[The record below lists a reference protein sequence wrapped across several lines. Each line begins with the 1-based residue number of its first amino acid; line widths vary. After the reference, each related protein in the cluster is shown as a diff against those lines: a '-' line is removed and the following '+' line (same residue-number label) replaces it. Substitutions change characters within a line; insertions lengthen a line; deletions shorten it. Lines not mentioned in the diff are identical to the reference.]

1 MLVIFQGYDRCMRSV
16 DGLCGAAIVARA
28 GSVALELAAGLADA
42 EAGAMCTP
50 QTRFQVASVSK
61 QFVAAAV
68 MLLAESGMVALGE
81 PVDRWLPGSQWR
93 RVTLHHLL
101 THTSGIGHWGDAPG
115 FDPAQPMY
123 PDDRLALIEQAPLR
137 TEPGTRWHYSSPG
150 YLLAGQIVARGSGRP
165 YADFVTERILDP
177 LELTSTTAGSVRSS
191 AAIARGYRDRAL
203 VPPWDL
209 SEMPGTGDICS
220 TVGDVARVSAAVHSG
235 SLLTGSSRRA
245 LRAVHTPLSGDQG
258 SGDDWLTGYGY
269 GLFIG
274 KICGHAAYLQPGDVP
289 GYKSFS
295 AWLPEH
301 AASIVILANN
311 ENVDMENLLRQLLP
325 AALQLPRHQ
334 LRLRLFSKA
343 DASSCSVAGDA
354 GTLVRASSI
363 DAREGAGPLA
373 LHAGRRDSNSGPAPG
388 GRAGRPLDH
397 RVHAR
402 TLRHPWPEGWRVR
415 LAQSASARHHARPRK
430 GPAMRGHRG
439 QHPAQDAQA
448 EGTAAGMRTVFDP
461 GIMQDLPYRG
471 SSNLMAQPDE
481 FAWRAPVPP
490 RRIVRRYADHESR
503 AGPPGVRHP
512 WPLRARPSPS
522 DS

>member
-1 MLVIFQGYDRCMRSV
+1 MACAVLRSLPGPDRLRWNWPPVLRTGRPAPS
-16 DGLCGAAIVARA
+16 
-28 GSVALELAAGLADA
+28 
-42 EAGAMCTP
+42 MCTP
-50 QTRFQVASVSK
+50 QTGFQVASVSK

-93 RVTLHHLL
+93 RGTLHHLL

-325 AALQLPRHQ
+325 AASPPT
-334 LRLRLFSKA
+334 A
-343 DASSCSVAGDA
+343 AASVFEGRRFLMLGGWRCGDA
-354 GTLVRASSI
+354 CPRLVHR
-363 DAREGAGPLA
+363 RPRGRRPAGPA
-373 LHAGRRDSNSGPAPG
+373 CWPTGQQQRACARR
-388 GRAGRPLDH
+388 
-397 RVHAR
+397 AR
-402 TLRHPWPEGWRVR
+402 RTSTL
-415 LAQSASARHHARPRK
+415 
-430 GPAMRGHRG
+430 
-439 QHPAQDAQA
+439 
-448 EGTAAGMRTVFDP
+448 
-461 GIMQDLPYRG
+461 
-471 SSNLMAQPDE
+471 
-481 FAWRAPVPP
+481 
-490 RRIVRRYADHESR
+490 
-503 AGPPGVRHP
+503 PPG
-512 WPLRARPSPS
+512 A
-522 DS
+522 